1 MLLIEGYMG
10 QMPPVGGMLALLT
23 PPSTPPLSL
32 FLSINNP
39 PRCYALCQKSSGW
52 ICLLILY

>member
-52 ICLLILY
+52 I